1 MKAMFKSLTNQ
12 REVDLIPY
20 VKEFLTTNENT
31 NIYIGSDS
39 QNARHTTSYAIV
51 IVLHNPGKGGHVL
64 YSKEVIPK
72 IHDKFSRLQKEVEKS
87 IETAEF
93 LRVNDIQRPAYIDL
107 DLNPDPKY
115 QSNQV
120 LRAAL
125 GYVESMGYIPRCK
138 PNAMSASHVAD
149 ALCK

>member
-1 MKAMFKSLTNQ
+1 MKTVFKSLTNRQ
-12 REVDLIPY
+12 GVDLIPY
-20 VKEFLTTNENT
+20 VKEFLANNENT
-31 NIYIGSDS
+31 DIYIGCDS
-39 QNARHTTSYAIV
+39 QNFRYVTSYAIV

-64 YSKEVIPK
+64 YSKESVPK
-72 IHDKFSRLQKEVEKS
+72 IQDKFTRLWSEVEKS

-125 GYVESMGYIPRCK
+125 GYVESMGYVPRCK
-138 PNAMSASHVAD
+138 PDSMSASHVAD

>member
-1 MKAMFKSLTNQ
+1 MKTVFKSLTN
-12 REVDLIPY
+12 RNDIDLVPY
-20 VKEFLTTNENT
+20 IKNFLDKNENT
-31 NIYIGSDS
+31 NIYIGTDS
-39 QNARHTTSYAIV
+39 QNARSTTSYAIV
-51 IVLHNPGKGGHVL
+51 IVLHNVGKGGHVL
-64 YSKEVIPK
+64 YSKEVVPK
-72 IHDKFSRLQKEVEKS
+72 IHDKFTRLWKEVEKS

-93 LRVNDIQRPAYIDL
+93 LRVNDIQKPAYIDL

-125 GYVESMGYIPRCK
+125 GYVESMGYTPRCK